1 MVIKHIVISGGG
13 PTGFIT
19 YGAAKHLAKEAFWKL
34 DDIESI
40 YGCSIGAY
48 MGVIL
53 SLGYDWD
60 WLDDYF
66 IKRPWDKVI
75 GITPIS
81 IFDSLITR
89 GIIGEKFIKDS
100 LEPLLTAKEL
110 SINITLKELYEFNGI
125 DIHIYSTNINTENIE
140 KVDISY
146 KTHPD
151 LSLIKSICM
160 STAFPVMFQPI
171 IDNKNGCYI
180 DGGILNIFPLND
192 CLKQKD
198 CDENE
203 ILAFKNVWID
213 EETNVTNES
222 TMMEYISIMLRK
234 IQKYICT
241 EDKQPIIKN
250 TVRCLIKNLTNVKS
264 WMNAMSTP
272 EMRLQLIETGIQQA
286 KIFIDYIATTDNI
299 NNNNNNINNNNN
311 DNEIELSLEFYSD
324 VLTN

>member
-81 IFDSLITR
+81 IFDSFVTR

-171 IDNKNGCYI
+171 IDDKNGCYV

-192 CLKQKD
+192 CLTQKD

-203 ILAFKNVWID
+203 ILAFKNVWVD

-264 WMNAMSTP
+264 WINAMSTP
-272 EMRLQLIETGIQQA
+272 EMRLQLIETGIQQG
-286 KIFIDYIATTDNI
+286 KIFIDYIATI
-299 NNNNNNINNNNN
+299 NNDNDNDNDNNN
-311 DNEIELSLEFYSD
+311 DNELSLEFYSD

>member
-171 IDNKNGCYI
+171 IDDKNGCYI

-264 WMNAMSTP
+264 
-272 EMRLQLIETGIQQA
+272 
-286 KIFIDYIATTDNI
+286 
-299 NNNNNNINNNNN
+299 
-311 DNEIELSLEFYSD
+311 
-324 VLTN
+324 

>member
-311 DNEIELSLEFYSD
+311 NEIELSLEFYSD

>member
-171 IDNKNGCYI
+171 IDDKNGCYI

-286 KIFIDYIATTDNI
+286 KIFIDYIATTDN
-299 NNNNNNINNNNN
+299 N
-311 DNEIELSLEFYSD
+311 DETEISLEFYSD

>member
-171 IDNKNGCYI
+171 IDDKNGCYI

-286 KIFIDYIATTDNI
+286 KIFIDYIATTDN
-299 NNNNNNINNNNN
+299 
-311 DNEIELSLEFYSD
+311 DNEIELSSEFYND

>member
-89 GIIGEKFIKDS
+89 GIIGEKIYKRFARTFVDSKRTKYKYNIKR
-100 LEPLLTAKEL
+100 
-110 SINITLKELYEFNGI
+110 
-125 DIHIYSTNINTENIE
+125 
-140 KVDISY
+140 
-146 KTHPD
+146 
-151 LSLIKSICM
+151 
-160 STAFPVMFQPI
+160 I
-171 IDNKNGCYI
+171 I
-180 DGGILNIFPLND
+180 
-192 CLKQKD
+192 
-198 CDENE
+198 
-203 ILAFKNVWID
+203 
-213 EETNVTNES
+213 
-222 TMMEYISIMLRK
+222 
-234 IQKYICT
+234 
-241 EDKQPIIKN
+241 
-250 TVRCLIKNLTNVKS
+250 
-264 WMNAMSTP
+264 
-272 EMRLQLIETGIQQA
+272 
-286 KIFIDYIATTDNI
+286 
-299 NNNNNNINNNNN
+299 
-311 DNEIELSLEFYSD
+311 
-324 VLTN
+324 

>member
-299 NNNNNNINNNNN
+299 NNNNNNINNNN

>member
-299 NNNNNNINNNNN
+299 NNNNNNINNNN
-311 DNEIELSLEFYSD
+311 DNEIELSSEFYND